1 MQTSTR
7 LLLLAYLAFVS
18 LGLPDT
24 VFGVAWPSLR
34 EGFGLPPSAIGA
46 VLVAGMVGYFLSGLC
61 AGALIGALGV
71 GGVLAASGGLVALA
85 LVGYALAPTWSTFF
99 PIGLA
104 MGLGSGAIDSGL
116 NGYAARHFSVRHV
129 NWLHASWGI
138 GASLGPLLMT
148 EAIARGFGYR
158 AGYAALSL
166 ILAGMALS
174 FLVTR
179 GSWDGRSPAAEAA
192 HPAADAKD
200 TPAPSSASLRDVLGR
215 GAVWLHIAAFFFYT
229 GLESMVGQWC
239 FTFLRERHGL
249 GVEGAG
255 VWTSG
260 YWASLT
266 LGRIALGFVVDRVG
280 PDRLL
285 RLASAGLLGGV
296 MLLLL
301 RDDLLGRSGL
311 LLLGLSLAPI
321 FPTLMARTPA
331 RLGDASRLAIGFQVS
346 AATLGS
352 ASLPGL
358 AGFLV
363 AQFGLGVVPVF
374 ALALGIGFGVVHEGV
389 LALPRVRERVA

>member
-24 VFGVAWPSLR
+24 VLGVAWPSLR
-34 EGFGLPPSAIGA
+34 TGFALEPSAIGA
-46 VLVAGMVGYFLSGLC
+46 VLIAGMVGYFLSGLC
-61 AGALIGALGV
+61 AGALMGALGV
-71 GGVLAASGGLVALA
+71 GGVLAASSGFVALA

-104 MGLGSGAIDSGL
+104 MGLGSGAIDAGL

-129 NWLHASWGI
+129 NWLHASWGV

-166 ILAGMALS
+166 ILAAMALA

-179 GSWDGRSPAAEAA
+179 ASWDGRSPAAEVADQV
-192 HPAADAKD
+192 ADAKD
-200 TPAPSSASLRDVLGR
+200 TPPPSSASLRDVLGR

-229 GLESMVGQWC
+229 GLESTVGQWC
-239 FTFLRERHGL
+239 FTFLRDRHGL

-280 PDRLL
+280 PDRVL

-296 MLLLL
+296 MLLML
-301 RDDLLGRSGL
+301 REDQLGRSGL

-363 AQFGLGVVPVF
+363 AQYGLGAVPVF
-374 ALALGIGFGVVHEGV
+374 ALALGLGFGVVHEAV
-389 LALPRVRERVA
+389 VALPRVRTRVA